1 MNYINYESSVVER
14 YSVSL
19 TKWPLDSKVQ
29 NPGGLGP
36 NEGLVLWNALRM
48 KNCRWDILTKD
59 EQDAW
64 KAQNAQHKRDG
75 KQVYIL
81 WKEHLRKSHGAAAG
95 DLDDNDNINN
105 DGMIGG

>member
-36 NEGLVLWNALRM
+36 NEGLVL
-48 KNCRWDILTKD
+48 
-59 EQDAW
+59 
-64 KAQNAQHKRDG
+64 
-75 KQVYIL
+75 
-81 WKEHLRKSHGAAAG
+81 
-95 DLDDNDNINN
+95 
-105 DGMIGG
+105 